1 MYGPRRGNQVSG
13 AVFLIG
19 LGLLFLTN
27 FWWPG
32 ILFVLGAAAIAQ
44 GLSEGRGWYA
54 LQGGVWLIGIG
65 LVFSIGFSLPLLL
78 ILLGLS
84 MLCGTVFRPRT
95 LLGRDMQFEEAPIR
109 EKRKNEARA
118 TAFDEHGDDEDE
130 DEGRYVLG
138 DDGEMVKVKNDQ
150 KRFNR

>member
-54 LQGGVWLIGIG
+54 LQGGIWLIGIG

-78 ILLGLS
+78 ILIGLS
-84 MLCGTVFRPRT
+84 MLFGRLLRPRV
-95 LLGRDMQFEEAPIR
+95 LFRRDMQFEEEPIR
-109 EKRKNEARA
+109 EKRKNEDRA
-118 TAFDEHGDDEDE
+118 VAYDEDDE

-150 KRFNR
+150 KRFNG

>member
-54 LQGGVWLIGIG
+54 LQGGIWLIGIG
-65 LVFSIGFSLPLLL
+65 LVFSVGFSLPLLL

-84 MLCGTVFRPRT
+84 MLCGTVCRPRI
-95 LLGRDMQFEEAPIR
+95 LFGRDVQFEEAPIR

-118 TAFDEHGDDEDE
+118 ADDDEFD
-130 DEGRYVLG
+130 DEGENEDRYVLG